1 MPESVSTSGVVTG
14 AASMN
19 DLEKMVMKEIST
31 LDEMRLIDVL
41 GFIRYLKMGKTNNH
55 EWVQGWFEE
64 VLKTIHKQRGAL
76 HITPEE
82 IKTEIL
88 KMRDSDSPNG

>member
-1 MPESVSTSGVVTG
+1 MLELESMSGLVTG

-19 DLEKMVMKEIST
+19 ELEKMVMKEIST

-41 GFIRYLKMGKTNNH
+41 GFIRYLKMGKTDNH
-55 EWVQGWFEE
+55 EWIQGWFEE
-64 VLKTIHKQRGAL
+64 VLKTIRKQRGKL

-82 IKTEIL
+82 IEKEIR